1 MTTVVDIVSRA
12 LRILR
17 VVDPDEA
24 VEGRR
29 FDNGMKALNAM
40 MAAWEAYGR
49 ALGWSPVSNPADPM
63 PTAPEFDEAIA
74 YNLACKLRPEY
85 GVTISPD
92 TIEFAKSGLALIR
105 TTVEANT
112 YARLELD
119 LPRADSDRFYG
130 SLAAFNRGW

>member
-12 LRILR
+12 LRVLR
-17 VVDPDEA
+17 VVDPDES
-24 VEGRR
+24 VEGRQ
-29 FDNGMKALNAM
+29 FDTAMKALNAM

-49 ALGWSPVSNPADPM
+49 ALGWSPVANPADEM
-63 PTAPEFDEAIA
+63 PTPPEFDEAIA

-85 GVTISPD
+85 GVSLDPD
-92 TIEFAKSGLALIR
+92 TIDFAKSGLALIR

-119 LPRADSDRFYG
+119 LPRADSQRCFDGAAGFY
-130 SLAAFNRGW
+130 RGW